1 MPMIFKVDFAK
12 LMILLDGIILMMFSS
27 LLDSV
32 LMGHGLW
39 KFCLSGWL
47 VLVNGS
53 PTSVFSFIQRLDQK
67 SHLLGVGIPDNCVAE
82 AAKSIGC
89 LIMKAPFKYL
99 GILVGDNMSSKKAW
113 DETINK
119 MKKRLSRMQKI
130 FLFKRSFFSADK
142 ALTGTLMAEL
152 TTMKFDG
159 SKSMQQHVFDMTNT
173 TARLRHKNIDELSN
187 KLIQEEARLKKHR
200 VHSVNLV
207 NQGVDKKLKPK
218 SKNFKKKQ
226 HATTS
231 KVANGKKREQQ
242 NNKCNFYRKEGH
254 FQKDCLKR
262 KAWFENKGIHY
273 VSVCFELNLSEVPSN
288 TWWFDS
294 GATTYVS
301 NIMNGFLTI
310 QTISPTNNLLFMGN
324 QMKAPIEGVGT
335 YRLKLDIGFHL
346 DLMNTLYVP
355 SISRNLISI
364 SRLDV
369 SGYIFSGGNGRFNLY
384 KNRSFIG
391 YGILIDNLYKLKLD
405 DIFLNLY
412 VGMNPSMVNESSA
425 FLWHKRLGH
434 IYKKRLQILVKNEIL
449 SNLDF
454 TDFGLCVECIMDDFS
469 HYGYVYLLHEKSQC
483 INALEVFVNKVERQL
498 DRKVNIERSDIGGE
512 YYGKYDESGQCLGP
526 FAKFLENRG
535 ICAQYTMSGTP
546 QQNGVAERQNR
557 TLMEMVGSMITEAQV
572 YNLQEKK
579 LDSQTVSGYFI
590 GYPEKSKGY
599 SSYCQN
605 HGSKIVE
612 TRNAK
617 FLKNVEIGG
626 SVENQVV
633 DINEI
638 RDDDPSPMN
647 VHKSTTTP
655 DVVPVFQN
663 QEQHL
668 NNEQTPH
675 EENNLPTQTNFDI
688 GIDNDPVSF
697 SQAIKSD
704 KFEMWIDVMKEK
716 LKSMAQNKV
725 WDLVNM
731 PEASKPI
738 GCKWVF
744 KTKRTLKTMLKDIKL
759 DL

>member
-1 MPMIFKVDFAK
+1 MN
-12 LMILLDGIILMMFSS
+12 ILRCFS
-27 LLDSV
+27 LL
-32 LMGHGLW
+32 
-39 KFCLSGWL
+39 SGMSI
-47 VLVNGS
+47 N
-53 PTSVFSFIQRLDQK
+53 IQK

-119 MKKRLSRMQKI
+119 MKKRLSRNFFNGIQEGDRKI
-130 FLFKRSFFSADK
+130 AWVKWSKVLASKKFGGLGVSSFFALNRALLFKWVWRYLSHDNSLWFRIISALHGLNGHVLSAAFNSTWSSMKTEVNPLKVKVSISNFSLWVWVLNGDGGFKSRLVRS
-142 ALTGTLMAEL
+142 M
-152 TTMKFDG
+152 FDEAFLPNMG
-159 SKSMQQHVFDMTNT
+159 SFLLVGILI
-173 TARLRHKNIDELSN
+173 RLRHKNIDELSN

-242 NNKCNFYRKEGH
+242 NNKCNFCRKDGH
-254 FQKDCLKR
+254 FQKDCPKR
-262 KAWFENKGIHY
+262 KAWFE
-273 VSVCFELNLSEVPSN
+273 
-288 TWWFDS
+288 
-294 GATTYVS
+294 
-301 NIMNGFLTI
+301 
-310 QTISPTNNLLFMGN
+310 
-324 QMKAPIEGVGT
+324 
-335 YRLKLDIGFHL
+335 
-346 DLMNTLYVP
+346 
-355 SISRNLISI
+355 
-364 SRLDV
+364 
-369 SGYIFSGGNGRFNLY
+369 
-384 KNRSFIG
+384 
-391 YGILIDNLYKLKLD
+391 
-405 DIFLNLY
+405 
-412 VGMNPSMVNESSA
+412 
-425 FLWHKRLGH
+425 
-434 IYKKRLQILVKNEIL
+434 
-449 SNLDF
+449 
-454 TDFGLCVECIMDDFS
+454 
-469 HYGYVYLLHEKSQC
+469 
-483 INALEVFVNKVERQL
+483 
-498 DRKVNIERSDIGGE
+498 RK
-512 YYGKYDESGQCLGP
+512 CLGP
-526 FAKFLENRG
+526 FVKFLESRG

-638 RDDDPSPMN
+638 RDDDPSPIN

-655 DVVPVFQN
+655 DVVPFL
-663 QEQHL
+663 EGDD
-668 NNEQTPH
+668 
-675 EENNLPTQTNFDI
+675 FDI